1 MKILIFNWRDLK
13 HKQGGGA
20 ELYLH
25 EQAKRWAKKG
35 NEVLWITSS
44 VKNEPPI
51 EVIDRIKFIRKG
63 GIASLYFF
71 AAINYFRYGKN
82 AEAIIDAENGIPF
95 FTPLYSRKKKIL
107 LIHHVHKDQWFK
119 QWGFPIN
126 WIGYFL
132 ETKIM
137 PLIYKKTRIV
147 TVSQSSKENIKKLL
161 PKNKIE
167 IVYNAIS
174 KKYKPG
180 KKSENPE
187 IIFLGRLK
195 KYKSIDVLLKAV
207 SLYDK
212 NLKVNIIGRGD
223 DEERLK
229 NLTKKLKLK
238 KVVFH
243 GFVSEKKK
251 IKLLQKSWIAVNPSM
266 IEGWSITNIEAN
278 ACDLPVIGSNV
289 PGIKDSVI
297 DGKTGFLFKYG
308 DYKELAG
315 KIRTLLKNKK
325 LREKMGKEAVK
336 WSKNFS
342 WDKSAEKFLKIIKKE
357 LKEK

>member
-1 MKILIFNWRDLK
+1 MNILIFNWRDLK

-25 EQAKRWAKKG
+25 EQAKIWAKKG
-35 NEVLWITSS
+35 HKVIWITSS
-44 VKNEPPI
+44 INGKKQET
-51 EVIDRIKFIRKG
+51 IDGIKFIRKG

-71 AAINYFRYGKN
+71 AAINYFKYGKN
-82 AEAIIDAENGIPF
+82 ADIIIDAENGIPF
-95 FTPLYSRKKKIL
+95 FTPFYSRKKKIL

-119 QWGFPIN
+119 QWSFPIN

-137 PLIYKKTRIV
+137 PLIYKNIQIV
-147 TVSQSSKENIKKLL
+147 TVSESSRNEIKKLMD
-161 PKNKIE
+161 NKIK

-174 KKYKPG
+174 KKYRPG
-180 KKSENPE
+180 KKSKTPE

-195 KYKSIDVLLKAV
+195 RYKSIDVLLKAV

-223 DEERLK
+223 DEGRLRKLTGKLNLK
-229 NLTKKLKLK
+229 N
-238 KVVFH
+238 VIFH

-278 ACDLPVIGSNV
+278 ACGLPVIGSNV
-289 PGIKDSVI
+289 PGIRDSI
-297 DGKTGFLFKYG
+297 KNNKTGFLFEYG
-308 DYKELAG
+308 NYKELAD
-315 KIRTLLKNKK
+315 KIEKLLKDGK
-325 LREKMGKEAVK
+325 LRNNMVKQALK

-342 WDKSAEKFLKIIKKE
+342 WEKSAEKFLKIIKKE
-357 LKEK
+357 LIKK